1 MKTYHDQM
9 DSLSFTDTQKAAMTD
24 RLLTAAN
31 APAAAPSAGPLWPSP
46 RPPPW
51 PSR

>member
-24 RLLTAAN
+24 RLLAAAN
-31 APAAAPSAGPLWPSP
+31 APAP
-46 RPPPW
+46 RRRPV
-51 PSR
+51 RRCRR